1 MTTTVGELNVKIEA
15 DLNSIKASMGEL
27 KDVLTKSA
35 SKAHSTT
42 KKMESDLSFVALRS
56 KVEVAAR
63 AVGKAYQ
70 LFIEPAIRAEE
81 AQSKFNVIF
90 KKNAANITEWSNKL
104 APQIARS
111 SRELRD
117 MATNMM
123 AMLDTM
129 SRSTEEAV
137 EMSKGFVLLAQDL
150 SSFHDIPV
158 EEAFEKLRAGV
169 AGEIEPLRRLGILL
183 DESTLKEEMH
193 RQGLKGKFEELSQGE
208 KTMLRYNAI
217 VRKSGEALGDA
228 TRTAEST
235 QNQVRRLSDSWRDFC
250 VMLGE
255 TGIPIFDAF
264 IKVLN
269 DSLGKINKWLE
280 LTGQT
285 KKLQDTTREVKAL
298 GEEIRHYAQSMGMST
313 FEFMKKTR
321 EGTLPIAK
329 DFQDIAKQMVSQY
342 DSLSK
347 KGLTASNSQDKYND
361 ALTAGVVNMSQYGD
375 KTKSAAGRVGE
386 LAADMKQF
394 IYLLLQGKAGLVGFG
409 EADPWSKAEAK
420 FNAFVEKYKAALAKM
435 TAAQRKQVEDS
446 NVLIEANAA
455 SQEEAMNEWFSKF
468 NTRLQGGFS
477 LTNQAMGQISGLFDQ
492 YWSNRNSEVDADYQ
506 HKKNVINATIADEED
521 RNMLQAQLEAKYQED
536 KRRIAV
542 KEAKRRKVILL
553 AQTFIETQSGALQ
566 AFVSALSVAPYPYN
580 LILGGIAAGV
590 VQVLGAAK
598 MAMIASQKI
607 PEAAKG
613 AYARTATPVIFGEA
627 GPEGIFPL
635 TRDVF
640 RAFAEGIVAEAG
652 LLSDRTTAMSQS
664 ITTNNYYNTN
674 RNINLNLDGRTVTT
688 VVDRERDARAYNMGA
703 TNYAFGGAY

>member
-1 MTTTVGELNVKIEA
+1 
-15 DLNSIKASMGEL
+15 
-27 KDVLTKSA
+27 
-35 SKAHSTT
+35 
-42 KKMESDLSFVALRS
+42 MESDLSFVALRS

-63 AVGKAYQ
+63 AIGKAYNM
-70 LFIEPAIRAEE
+70 FIEPAIRAEE

-90 KKNAANITEWSNKL
+90 KKNADNITEWSNQL

-158 EEAFEKLRAGV
+158 EEAFEKIRAGV

-193 RQGLKGKFEELSQGE
+193 RQGLKGKFDELSQGE

-217 VRKSGEALGDA
+217 VRKAGEALGDT
-228 TRTAEST
+228 TRTSQST
-235 QNQVRRLSDSWRDFC
+235 ANQLRALEGDWKDLQITIGELLLPTLNRFVNAARYVIDALGSISNKVKGITDNKYFQMLTTYLSYTTFGAGQLTFALDKLSDAQKKSASSTNKSSN
-250 VMLGE
+250 E
-255 TGIPIFDAF
+255 
-264 IKVLN
+264 IKVG
-269 DSLGKINKWLE
+269 SINM
-280 LTGQT
+280 
-285 KKLQDTTREVKAL
+285 A
-298 GEEIRHYAQSMGMST
+298 
-313 FEFMKKTR
+313 
-321 EGTLPIAK
+321 
-329 DFQDIAKQMVSQY
+329 
-342 DSLSK
+342 
-347 KGLTASNSQDKYND
+347 
-361 ALTAGVVNMSQYGD
+361 QYGD

-386 LAADMKQF
+386 MSNELRKF
-394 IYLLLQGKAGLVGFG
+394 IALLLQGKSGLLGFG
-409 EADPWSKAEAK
+409 EADPFDKAQAK
-420 FNAFVEKYKAALAKM
+420 FDDFVVKYKAALAKM

-446 NVLIEANAA
+446 NVLIEANAS
-455 SQEEAMNEWFSKF
+455 SQEEAMNDWFSKF
-468 NTRLQGGFS
+468 NSRLQGGFA

-506 HKKNVINATIADEED
+506 HKRNIINATIADEEE
-521 RNMLQAQLEAKYQED
+521 RNALQAQLEAKFQED
-536 KRRIAV
+536 KRKIAV
-542 KEAKRRKVILL
+542 KEAKRRKSILL

-590 VQVLGAAK
+590 VQVLGAAR
-598 MAMIASQKI
+598 MAMIASQRI
-607 PEAAKG
+607 PEAAQG
-613 AYARTATPVIFGEA
+613 AYATRRTPVISGEA

-635 TRDVF
+635 TKEVF
-640 RAFAEGIVAEAG
+640 KAFAEGIVTEAG
-652 LLSDRTTAMSQS
+652 LLSEHTTAMSQS

-674 RNINLNLDGRTVTT
+674 RNINLNLDGRTLTT
-688 VVDRERDARAYNMGA
+688 VIDQERDARAYNMGA
-703 TNYAFGGAY
+703 TNYAFSGAY

>member
-35 SKAHSTT
+35 SQAHTTT

-63 AVGKAYQ
+63 AIGKAYQ
-70 LFIEPAIRAEE
+70 MFIDPAIRAEE
-81 AQSKFNVIF
+81 ATNKFNVIF
-90 KKNAANITEWSNKL
+90 KQNAEDVVKWSNAL
-104 APQIARS
+104 APQISRS

-117 MATNMM
+117 MAANMM
-123 AMLDTM
+123 AMLDPM
-129 SRSTEEAV
+129 SRSTAEAV

-217 VRKSGEALGDA
+217 VRKSGEALGDT
-228 TRTAEST
+228 TRTAMST
-235 QNQVRRLSDSWRDFC
+235 ANQLRALDGDWKDLCVSIGQLFIPLVGRIVSDARNLIASFQAIAKSINEALPSFDF
-250 VMLGE
+250 LNGKLKYL
-255 TGIPIFDAF
+255 IPIMGQVIA
-264 IKVLN
+264 VN
-269 DSLGKINKWLE
+269 DFASWGL
-280 LTGQT
+280 
-285 KKLQDTTREVKAL
+285 KKLRGDTKAV
-298 GEEIRHYAQSMGMST
+298 GEQIQVGS
-313 FEFMKKTR
+313 
-321 EGTLPIAK
+321 I
-329 DFQDIAKQMVSQY
+329 
-342 DSLSK
+342 
-347 KGLTASNSQDKYND
+347 
-361 ALTAGVVNMSQYGD
+361 NMSQYGD
-375 KTKSAAGRVGE
+375 KTKSAAGKLGE
-386 LAADMKQF
+386 ISAEMRQF
-394 IYLLLQGKAGLVGFG
+394 IYLLQQGKAGLLGFG
-409 EADPWSKAEAK
+409 EADPFEAAAAK
-420 FNAFVEKYKAALAKM
+420 FNAFVEKYKDALGKM
-435 TAAQRKQVEDS
+435 TAAQRKRVEES
-446 NVLIEANAA
+446 KVLDEAQNA
-455 SQEEAMNEWFSKF
+455 SQEEAMNQWFSKF
-468 NTRLQGGFS
+468 NTRMQGGFA

-492 YWSNRNSEVDADYQ
+492 YWANRNSEVEADYQ
-506 HKKNVINATIADEED
+506 HKKNVINATIADEET
-521 RNMLQAQLEAKYQED
+521 RNMLQAQLDAKFQED

-542 KEAKRRKVILL
+542 KEAKRRKVILM

-598 MAMIASQKI
+598 MAMIASQRI

-613 AYARTATPVIFGEA
+613 AFANRATPVIFGEA

-688 VVDRERDARAYNMGA
+688 VVDRERDARAFNMGA

>member
-1 MTTTVGELNVKIEA
+1 
-15 DLNSIKASMGEL
+15 
-27 KDVLTKSA
+27 
-35 SKAHSTT
+35 
-42 KKMESDLSFVALRS
+42 
-56 KVEVAAR
+56 
-63 AVGKAYQ
+63 
-70 LFIEPAIRAEE
+70 
-81 AQSKFNVIF
+81 
-90 KKNAANITEWSNKL
+90 
-104 APQIARS
+104 
-111 SRELRD
+111 
-117 MATNMM
+117 
-123 AMLDTM
+123 MLDTM

-193 RQGLKGKFEELSQGE
+193 RQGLKGKFEQLSQGE

-217 VRKSGEALGDA
+217 VRKSGEALGD
-228 TRTAEST
+228 TS
-235 QNQVRRLSDSWRDFC
+235 
-250 VMLGE
+250 
-255 TGIPIFDAF
+255 
-264 IKVLN
+264 
-269 DSLGKINKWLE
+269 
-280 LTGQT
+280 
-285 KKLQDTTREVKAL
+285 
-298 GEEIRHYAQSMGMST
+298 
-313 FEFMKKTR
+313 
-321 EGTLPIAK
+321 
-329 DFQDIAKQMVSQY
+329 
-342 DSLSK
+342 
-347 KGLTASNSQDKYND
+347 
-361 ALTAGVVNMSQYGD
+361 LTAGSTANQLRALDGAWEDLKVTIGKGFTPAIGEFANFVRRVVVGLNNLESAMKRVRLAFKLPETESIFKIKVEGERELLALQATTKKTSVEIKSGTVNMSQYGD

-386 LAADMKQF
+386 ISAEMRQF
-394 IYLLLQGKAGLVGFG
+394 IFLLLQGKAGLVGFG

-536 KRRIAV
+536 RRKIAV
-542 KEAKRRKVILL
+542 KEAKRRKLILL
-553 AQTFIETQSGALQ
+553 AQTFIETQSGAMQ
-566 AFVSALSVAPYPYN
+566 AFVSALSIAPYPYN

-590 VQVLGAAK
+590 VQVLGAAR
-598 MAMIASQKI
+598 MAMIASQRI